1 MSLLKNMGTDVERML
16 KLDIADEQIDE
27 SDKEDIKLDIEF
39 IDADRIKMV

>member
-1 MSLLKNMGTDVERML
+1 MGTDVERML